1 MHSYDQVM
9 PWSIWRLQRLARAR
23 APPPPHSNPWAFDLA
38 FFLVV
43 GNMNLNCQAFLVEN
57 NCFIF
62 E

>member
-9 PWSIWRLQRLARAR
+9 PWSIWSFKLLSL
-23 APPPPHSNPWAFDLA
+23 PPPNPWAFDLA
-38 FFLVV
+38 HVLVV
-43 GNMNLNCQAFLVEN
+43 GNMNLNFQAFLVEN